1 MMIHSKCNPPPNS
14 NAKFVLSSHEKK
26 NKKKARSK
34 KGLHNSAGIIDYSKG
49 MGPLL
54 IVKEKDQNE
63 VIVSKVAGFK
73 HAMPHYF

>member
-1 MMIHSKCNPPPNS
+1 MLNLFCQVTRK
-14 NAKFVLSSHEKK
+14 EKK
-26 NKKKARSK
+26 K
-34 KGLHNSAGIIDYSKG
+34 KGKKQKRTLHNSAGIIDYSKG

>member
-1 MMIHSKCNPPPNS
+1 M
-14 NAKFVLSSHEKK
+14 
-26 NKKKARSK
+26 
-34 KGLHNSAGIIDYSKG
+34 HNSAGIIDYSKG